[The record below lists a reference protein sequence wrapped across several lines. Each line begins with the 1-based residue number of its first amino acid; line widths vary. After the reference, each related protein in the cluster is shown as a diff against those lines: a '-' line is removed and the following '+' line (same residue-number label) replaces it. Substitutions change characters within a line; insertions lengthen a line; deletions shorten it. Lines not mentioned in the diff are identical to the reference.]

1 MPIATLLEYIVAA
14 YGYEQIPVLLDSL
27 ADHDDWETLIPA
39 VFGVSAADF
48 EANWLNYLA
57 QHYFA
62 DSHAAIGH
70 DQ

>member
-1 MPIATLLEYIVAA
+1 VAT
-14 YGYEQIPVLLDSL
+14 YGYEQLPVLLDSL

-62 DSHAAIGH
+62 DSDAAIGH
-70 DQ
+70 DK